1 MPLPKASKIWMNG
14 ELVDWDD
21 AKVHV
26 LSHVIHYGTSWF
38 EGIRCYNTLKGS
50 AIFRLNEHI
59 NRLYDSAKI
68 YRTEIPYTQE
78 ELSIAIIET
87 VKANNLKQCY
97 IRPIVFRGYYEL
109 GVNPV
114 NCPID
119 VVIAVWEW
127 GEYLGKDSIEKG
139 VDVKTS
145 SWRRP
150 APDTFPMLA
159 KAGANYMNSQLIKME
174 ALVDGYAEGIA
185 LDYNGFIS
193 EGSGE
198 NIFLIKDEVIYTP
211 LIASSILL
219 GITRASVIK
228 IAKDLGYEVRETL
241 IPREMLY
248 IADEIFF
255 TGTAAEITPVR
266 SVDRIKVGNGQ
277 PGKITRK
284 IQNVFYDI
292 VKNGND
298 PYGWLTWIG

>member
-21 AKVHV
+21 AKVHI

-50 AIFRLNEHI
+50 AIFRLNKHI

-219 GITRASVIK
+219 GITRDSVIK

-298 PYGWLTWIG
+298 PYGWLTWIK